1 METIVINTEEPSKMK
16 QIIAFLNSLNVSFE
30 LKKNKKTK
38 EYNKE
43 FVEKIERSRKEYK
56 EGKFT
61 TIKTEDLWK

>member
-61 TIKTEDLWK
+61 TIKMEDLWK